1 MVLGLILLLG
11 NLLVAL
17 FKGKRAEQNPWGG
30 VTLEWQIPTPPPVEN
45 FEVVPTITTRP
56 YIFNPEVSR

>member
-1 MVLGLILLLG
+1 LG